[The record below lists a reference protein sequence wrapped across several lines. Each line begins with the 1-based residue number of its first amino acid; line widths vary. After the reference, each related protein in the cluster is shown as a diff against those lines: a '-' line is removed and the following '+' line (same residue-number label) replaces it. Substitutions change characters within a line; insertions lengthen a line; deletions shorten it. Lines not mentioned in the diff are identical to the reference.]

1 MFVHIDGQ
9 LRAAHLILDY
19 IPISKSFQA
28 LKSVIKARDP
38 RLHRINVATPS
49 FPITGPVPEGML
61 TTDLIPESILKVALP
76 PPHTIE
82 EATSSNPTITKEE
95 EEEEKE
101 EEVVEISDF
110 EDEFEFFNQ
119 TLPSKTSTGDLRQ
132 PSPSQSSHH
141 RRSTST
147 LDDMG
152 IQRKPRFTLQEL
164 LESQLRK
171 DVPKK
176 AAQTKLPTPPP
187 TQTFQADPTN
197 HKRKRYEKGKKVV
210 EIGRTLPSHK
220 VKPQR
225 RAKQPRGLQTRSANE
240 AEQKGDHRARTLA
253 WAPRMELD
261 GAPLLNDTSI

>member
-49 FPITGPVPEGML
+49 FLIIGPIPKGML
-61 TTDLIPESILKVALP
+61 TTDPILESILKVALP
-76 PPHTIE
+76 PPHTVK
-82 EATSSNPTITKEE
+82 EATSFNPTITN

-101 EEVVEISDF
+101 EEVVEVSDF
-110 EDEFEFFNQ
+110 EDKFEFFNQ
-119 TLPSKTSTGDLRQ
+119 TLPQETSTGDLRQ

-164 LESQLRK
+164 LESQPRK
-171 DVPKK
+171 DAPKK

-197 HKRKRYEKGKKVV
+197 HKRKR
-210 EIGRTLPSHK
+210 
-220 VKPQR
+220 
-225 RAKQPRGLQTRSANE
+225 
-240 AEQKGDHRARTLA
+240 
-253 WAPRMELD
+253 
-261 GAPLLNDTSI
+261 

>member
-49 FPITGPVPEGML
+49 FLIIGPIPKGML
-61 TTDLIPESILKVALP
+61 TTNPIPESILKVALP
-76 PPHTIE
+76 PPHTVK
-82 EATSSNPTITKEE
+82 EATSSNPTITN

-101 EEVVEISDF
+101 EEVVEVSDF
-110 EDEFEFFNQ
+110 EDKFEFFNQ
-119 TLPSKTSTGDLRQ
+119 TLPPETSTGDLRQ

-141 RRSTST
+141 QRSTST
-147 LDDMG
+147 LNDMG

-164 LESQLRK
+164 LESQPRK
-171 DVPKK
+171 DTPKK
-176 AAQTKLPTPPP
+176 AAQTKLPAPPP

-197 HKRKRYEKGKKVV
+197 HKRKR
-210 EIGRTLPSHK
+210 
-220 VKPQR
+220 
-225 RAKQPRGLQTRSANE
+225 
-240 AEQKGDHRARTLA
+240 
-253 WAPRMELD
+253 
-261 GAPLLNDTSI
+261 